1 MDSDTRA
8 SQSANPTAKFR
19 RDLFLV
25 HLLVLVD
32 ATTVVV
38 EHLELLGVVTV
49 VVDDDDVLGD
59 LVMVQIQ

>member
-25 HLLVLVD
+25 HLLV